1 MVTFQE
7 LINNRGDE
15 FINRLFNLPVT
26 VYEQLDASQ
35 FSFECDVDGNFSFY
49 KQDQNT
55 PISKIDITLSQ
66 YYNNAIKHFQNLP
79 IEKIKLIPANWRF
92 CCEYF
97 IDKNPVY
104 ISYDRMP
111 KSGLVLINIID
122 NSGNGKKVLD
132 DKVLLEEWADFLD
145 IENPP
150 LIFQGLLAE
159 DQKNKIMEFV
169 RTPNN
174 KLKDKFETN
183 SFIRHLLAIL
193 SPEKSTSFLR
203 DTDRGLIEGV
213 VFRFG
218 NENESFTAK
227 IIDPIFYSRKIEN
240 NTKRSSLPSDIYWLT
255 LLDIVEYL
263 QGVNLSNYNIE
274 GENSEE
280 RYLSLMCNIFN
291 DFIQKYGNKYKDVD
305 FELPKFMQKE
315 SFKVGL
321 EYIPNKQTAK
331 IIMSEES
338 WQNVFKVILAA
349 FRKKKKG
356 TNQFFTEYVLTCF
369 NSLVSQISELCSSLV
384 NEADDNELGILTFD
398 EMKRYGKIF
407 DVTESEDSVEIK
419 KKESSKKL
427 LKQFQVLSDDGQKYD
442 RSNKKI
448 CAIVDSFEVFTNEHL
463 KKIEEIQ
470 SEYNHKVVLVNI
482 RTNYNLTQE
491 EVQVRMLNSI
501 EREYN
506 TLIEDVVNVRNGDLS
521 EILSVLL
528 AKGYEPENIIVQNK
542 DKDYFDKQKESSD
555 LHGTKF
561 VIKTLDKDPDYKK
574 LYNYIMN
581 DLWSDFRKH
590 VPIVVLNYFEAF
602 KIS

>member
-15 FINRLFNLPVT
+15 FINRLFTLPVT
-26 VYEQLDASQ
+26 VYEKLDASQ
-35 FSFECDVDGNFSFY
+35 FSFECDADGNFSFY

-66 YYNNAIKHFQNLP
+66 YYNNAIKHFQNLSLD
-79 IEKIKLIPANWRF
+79 KIKIIPPNWRF

-104 ISYDRMP
+104 ISYDKMP
-111 KSGLVLINIID
+111 KNGLVLINIID

-132 DKVLLEEWADFLD
+132 NKQLLEEWADFLE

-150 LIFQGLLAE
+150 LIFQGLLSE
-159 DQKNKIMEFV
+159 EQKNKIMEFV
-169 RTPNN
+169 RTPND
-174 KLKDKFETN
+174 KLKEKFETN
-183 SFIRHLLAIL
+183 SFIRHLLSIIQ
-193 SPEKSTSFLR
+193 PERSTSFLR
-203 DTDRGLIEGV
+203 DSDRGLIEGV
-213 VFRFG
+213 VFKFG
-218 NENESFTAK
+218 NEDENFTAK
-227 IIDPIFYSRKIEN
+227 IIDPIFYARKIEN
-240 NTKRSSLPSDIYWLT
+240 NTKKSSLPSDIYWLT

-263 QGVNLSNYNIE
+263 QGVNISNYKIE
-274 GENSEE
+274 GETAEE
-280 RYLSLMCNIFN
+280 RYLSLICNIFN
-291 DFIQKYGNKYKDVD
+291 DFIQKYGSKYKDVD

-315 SFKVGL
+315 AFKVGL
-321 EYIPNKQTAK
+321 EYIPNKQTSK
-331 IIMSEES
+331 LIMSEES

-369 NSLVSQISELCSSLV
+369 NSIVKEISDLCSSLV

-398 EMKRYGKIF
+398 EMKRYGKIY
-407 DVTESEDSVEIK
+407 DVTESEDSIELKNKEI
-419 KKESSKKL
+419 SKKL
-427 LKQFQVLSDDGQKYD
+427 IKQFKVLSDDGQKYE
-442 RSNKKI
+442 RNLTKV
-448 CAIVDSFEVFTNEHL
+448 CAIVDSFEIFTNEHL
-463 KKIEEIQ
+463 KKIEDIQ
-470 SEYNHKVVLVNI
+470 AKHNHKVVLVNI
-482 RTNYNLTQE
+482 RTTYNLTQE

-501 EREYN
+501 EKEYN
-506 TLIEDVVNVRNGDLS
+506 TLIQDVINVRNGDIS

-528 AKGYEPENIIVQNK
+528 SKGYEPENIIVQNK
-542 DKDYFDKQKESSD
+542 DKDYFEKQAESSD
-555 LHGTKF
+555 LHGAE
-561 VIKTLDKDPDYKK
+561 ISIITLDKDPDYKK

-590 VPIVVLNYFEAF
+590 VPVVVLNYFEAF

>member
-15 FINRLFNLPVT
+15 FINRLFTLPVT
-26 VYEQLDASQ
+26 VYEKLDASQ
-35 FSFECDVDGNFSFY
+35 FSFECDADGNFSFY

-66 YYNNAIKHFQNLP
+66 YYNNAIKHFQNLSLD
-79 IEKIKLIPANWRF
+79 KIKIIPPNWRF

-97 IDKNPVY
+97 IDKNPIY
-104 ISYDRMP
+104 ISYDKMP
-111 KSGLVLINIID
+111 KNGLVLINIID

-132 DKVLLEEWADFLD
+132 NKQLLEEWADFLE

-150 LIFQGLLAE
+150 LIFQGLLSE
-159 DQKNKIMEFV
+159 EQKNKIMEFV
-169 RTPNN
+169 RTPND
-174 KLKDKFETN
+174 KLKEKFETN
-183 SFIRHLLAIL
+183 SFIRHLLSIIQ
-193 SPEKSTSFLR
+193 PERSTSFLR
-203 DTDRGLIEGV
+203 DSDRGLIEGV
-213 VFRFG
+213 VFKFG
-218 NENESFTAK
+218 NEDENFTAK
-227 IIDPIFYSRKIEN
+227 IIDPIFYARKIEN
-240 NTKRSSLPSDIYWLT
+240 NTKKSSLPSDIYWLT

-263 QGVNLSNYNIE
+263 QGVNISNYKIE
-274 GENSEE
+274 GETAEE
-280 RYLSLMCNIFN
+280 RYLSLICNIFN
-291 DFIQKYGNKYKDVD
+291 DFIQKYGSKYKDVD

-315 SFKVGL
+315 AFKVGL
-321 EYIPNKQTAK
+321 EYIPNKQTSK
-331 IIMSEES
+331 LIMSEES

-369 NSLVSQISELCSSLV
+369 NSIVKEISDLCSSLV

-398 EMKRYGKIF
+398 EMKRYGKIY
-407 DVTESEDSVEIK
+407 DVTESEDSIEVKNKEI
-419 KKESSKKL
+419 SKKL
-427 LKQFQVLSDDGQKYD
+427 IKQFKVLSDDGQKYE
-442 RSNKKI
+442 RNLTKV
-448 CAIVDSFEVFTNEHL
+448 CAIVDSFEIFTNEHL
-463 KKIEEIQ
+463 KKIEDIQ
-470 SEYNHKVVLVNI
+470 AKHNHKVVLVNI
-482 RTNYNLTQE
+482 RTTYNLTQE

-506 TLIEDVVNVRNGDLS
+506 TLIQDVINVRNGDIS

-528 AKGYEPENIIVQNK
+528 SKGYEPENIIVQNK
-542 DKDYFDKQKESSD
+542 DKDYFEKQAESSD
-555 LHGTKF
+555 LHGAEISI
-561 VIKTLDKDPDYKK
+561 VTLDKDPDYKK

-590 VPIVVLNYFEAF
+590 VPVVVLNYFEAF

>member
-15 FINRLFNLPVT
+15 FINRLFTLPVT
-26 VYEQLDASQ
+26 VYEKLDASQ
-35 FSFECDVDGNFSFY
+35 FSFECDADGNFSFY

-66 YYNNAIKHFQNLP
+66 YYNNAIKHFQNLSLD
-79 IEKIKLIPANWRF
+79 KIKIIPPNWRF

-104 ISYDRMP
+104 ISYDKMP
-111 KSGLVLINIID
+111 QNGLVLINIID

-132 DKVLLEEWADFLD
+132 NKQLLEEWADFLD

-150 LIFQGLLAE
+150 LIFQGLLSE
-159 DQKNKIMEFV
+159 EQKNKIMEFV
-169 RTPNN
+169 RTPND
-174 KLKDKFETN
+174 KLKEKFETN
-183 SFIRHLLAIL
+183 SFIRHLLSIL
-193 SPEKSTSFLR
+193 HPERSTSFLR
-203 DTDRGLIEGV
+203 DSDRGLIEGV

-218 NENESFTAK
+218 NEAENFTAK

-240 NTKRSSLPSDIYWLT
+240 NTKKSSLPSDIYWLT

-263 QGVNLSNYNIE
+263 QGVNISNYKIE
-274 GENSEE
+274 GESAEE
-280 RYLSLMCNIFN
+280 RYLSLICNIFN
-291 DFIQKYGNKYKDVD
+291 DFIQKYGSKYKDVD

-315 SFKVGL
+315 AFKVGL
-321 EYIPNKQTAK
+321 EYIPNKQTSK
-331 IIMSEES
+331 LIMSEES

-349 FRKKKKG
+349 FRKRKKG
-356 TNQFFTEYVLTCF
+356 TNQFFTDYVLNCF
-369 NSLVSQISELCSSLV
+369 NSIVQEISSLCSSPV
-384 NEADDNELGILTFD
+384 NEADDNEIGILTFD
-398 EMKRYGKIF
+398 EMKRYGKIY
-407 DVTESEDSVEIK
+407 DVTESEDSVEVK
-419 KKESSKKL
+419 NKEISKKL
-427 LKQFQVLSDDGQKYD
+427 IKQFKVLLDDGQKYERD
-442 RSNKKI
+442 LTKV
-448 CAIVDSFEVFTNEHL
+448 CAIVDSFEIFTNEHL
-463 KKIEEIQ
+463 KKIEDIQ
-470 SEYNHKVVLVNI
+470 AKYNHKVVLVNI
-482 RTNYNLTQE
+482 RTTYNLTQE

-506 TLIEDVVNVRNGDLS
+506 TLIQDVVNVRNGDIS

-528 AKGYEPENIIVQNK
+528 SKGYEPENLIVQNK
-542 DKDYFDKQKESSD
+542 DKDYFEKQAESSD
-555 LHGTKF
+555 LHGTE
-561 VIKTLDKDPDYKK
+561 ISIITLDKDPDYKK

-590 VPIVVLNYFEAF
+590 VPVVVLNYFEAF

>member
-15 FINRLFNLPVT
+15 FINRLFTLPVT

-35 FSFECDVDGNFSFY
+35 FSFECDSDGNFSFY

-79 IEKIKLIPANWRF
+79 LEKIKLIPSNWRF

-97 IDKNPVY
+97 IDTNPVY
-104 ISYDRMP
+104 ISYDKMP

-132 DKVLLEEWADFLD
+132 NKELLEEWADFLD

-150 LIFQGLLAE
+150 LIFQGLLSE
-159 DQKNKIMEFV
+159 DQKNKITEFV

-174 KLKDKFETN
+174 KLKEKFETT
-183 SFIRHLLAIL
+183 SFIKHLLSIL
-193 SPEKSTSFLR
+193 NPNRTTSFLR
-203 DTDRGLIEGV
+203 DTDSGLIEGI

-240 NTKRSSLPSDIYWLT
+240 NSKKSSLPSDIYWLT
-255 LLDIVEYL
+255 LLDVVEYL
-263 QGVNLSNYNIE
+263 QGVNLSKYIVE
-274 GENSEE
+274 GETSEE
-280 RYLSLMCNIFN
+280 RYLSLICNIFN
-291 DFIQKYGNKYKDVD
+291 DFIQRYGNKYKGVD

-321 EYIPNKQTAK
+321 EYIPNKQTTK
-331 IIMSEES
+331 LIMSEES

-369 NSLVSQISELCSSLV
+369 NTLVNQISELCSSPV

-398 EMKRYGKIF
+398 EMKRYGKIY
-407 DVTESEDSVEIK
+407 DVKESKDTPEIK
-419 KKESSKKL
+419 KTELSKKL
-427 LKQFQVLSDDGQKYD
+427 LKQFKVLSEDGQKYD
-442 RSNKKI
+442 RENKKI
-448 CAIVDSFEVFTNEHL
+448 CVIVDSFEVFTNDHL
-463 KKIEEIQ
+463 KKIEDIQ
-470 SEYNHKVVLVNI
+470 SEYNHKVILVNI

-506 TLIEDVVNVRNGDLS
+506 TLIEDVVNVRNSDLS

-542 DKDYFDKQKESSD
+542 DKDYFEKQMESSD
-555 LHGTKF
+555 MHGAKIA
-561 VIKTLDKDPDYKK
+561 IKTLDKDPDYKK

-590 VPIVVLNYFEAF
+590 VPVVVLNYFEAF

>member
-15 FINRLFNLPVT
+15 FINRLFTLPVT
-26 VYEQLDASQ
+26 VYEKLDASQ
-35 FSFECDVDGNFSFY
+35 FSFECDTDGNFSFY

-66 YYNNAIKHFQNLP
+66 YYNNAIKHFQNLSLD
-79 IEKIKLIPANWRF
+79 KIKIIPPNWRF

-104 ISYDRMP
+104 ISYDKMP
-111 KSGLVLINIID
+111 KNGLVLINIID

-132 DKVLLEEWADFLD
+132 NKQLLEEWADFLD

-150 LIFQGLLAE
+150 LIFQGLLSE
-159 DQKNKIMEFV
+159 QQKNKIMEFV
-169 RTPNN
+169 RTPND
-174 KLKDKFETN
+174 KLKEKFETN
-183 SFIRHLLAIL
+183 SFIRHLLSIL
-193 SPEKSTSFLR
+193 HPERSTSFLR
-203 DTDRGLIEGV
+203 DSDRGLIEGV

-218 NENESFTAK
+218 NESENFTAK

-240 NTKRSSLPSDIYWLT
+240 NTKKSSLPSDIYWLT

-263 QGVNLSNYNIE
+263 QGVNISNYNIE
-274 GENSEE
+274 GETSEE
-280 RYLSLMCNIFN
+280 RYLSLICNIFN
-291 DFIQKYGNKYKDVD
+291 DFIQKYGSKYKDVD

-315 SFKVGL
+315 AFKVGL
-321 EYIPNKQTAK
+321 EYIPNKQTSK
-331 IIMSEES
+331 LIMSEES

-356 TNQFFTEYVLTCF
+356 TNQFFTEYVLNCF
-369 NSLVSQISELCSSLV
+369 NSIVQEISNLCSSLV

-398 EMKRYGKIF
+398 EMKRYGKIY
-407 DVTESEDSVEIK
+407 DVTESEDSVEVK
-419 KKESSKKL
+419 TKEISKKL
-427 LKQFQVLSDDGQKYD
+427 VKQFNVLSDDGQKYERD
-442 RSNKKI
+442 LTKV
-448 CAIVDSFEVFTNEHL
+448 CAIVDSFEIFTNEHL
-463 KKIEEIQ
+463 KKIEDIQ
-470 SEYNHKVVLVNI
+470 AEYNHKVVLVNI
-482 RTNYNLTQE
+482 RTTYNLTQE

-501 EREYN
+501 EKEYT
-506 TLIEDVVNVRNGDLS
+506 TLIQDVVNVRNGDIS

-528 AKGYEPENIIVQNK
+528 SKGYEPENIIVQNK
-542 DKDYFDKQKESSD
+542 DKDYFEKQAKSSD
-555 LHGTKF
+555 LHGTEISI
-561 VIKTLDKDPDYKK
+561 VTLDKDPDYKK